1 MFNQLKLRMVITVF
15 ILITTFLAMGC
26 DNRYYDE
33 HLQMEVKRLDSDL
46 DNRWS
51 ISGVVINRITPN
63 GPADKAQLSIGE
75 LISYI
80 IGEYTIQNT
89 QDYTRAVKKA
99 MKHDSNMLLYIKGK
113 DPLRIATRKLGDKVG
128 ITVEGNGTVRIKQLT
143 PGTPA
148 ANSDDIQIGDVIE
161 KIVDERKIFSLNDYK
176 KSVNEF
182 AKMNTSIT
190 LRTTELIGVKIAS
203 VTALGNLG
211 DVRAVDALIDILQN
225 NRELALRKAAAR
237 SLERL
242 VTLSELNPLFQK
254 FQAEDVNQ
262 LPADTLDVRH
272 RESAEILGL
281 LLVDLKANTAT
292 LEVPFGIQFRHRS
305 ASLHQRVSAGPL
317 VELAEKYIHLD
328 TESDQEIRRVCVSI
342 LGTLQPVS
350 SIEPLVK
357 VLRNQSEILGIRF
370 QAGLSLGLIGE
381 PAIDALIAAFKE
393 SDTAAQD
400 IAASALGR
408 IGGIQ
413 TRDFLINALDT
424 TEDPAIQLTLVDA
437 IAKIGDEPSLSALE
451 RQRDRFQEGDSA
463 IRIFL
468 DEVFSSLTT
477 PDQ

>member
-1 MFNQLKLRMVITVF
+1 MFSQFIFKKTLTIFIFITIV
-15 ILITTFLAMGC
+15 LATGC

-33 HLQMEVKRLDSDL
+33 HMQMEVKRLDSDL

-51 ISGVVINRITPN
+51 TSGVVINGITPN
-63 GPADKAQLSIGE
+63 GPADKAQLSTGE

-80 IGEYTIQNT
+80 IGEYTIQNA
-89 QDYTRAVKKA
+89 QDYAHAVKKA

-113 DPLRIATRKLGDKVG
+113 EPLRIATRKLGDKVG
-128 ITVEGNGTVRIKQLT
+128 LQVEGNGTVRIKQIT

-148 ANSDDIQIGDVIE
+148 ANSEDIQIGDVIE

-211 DVRAVDALIDILQN
+211 DARAVDALIDILQN

-242 VTLSELNPLFQK
+242 VALSELNPLFQK

-262 LPADTLDVRH
+262 LPANTLDVRQ

-292 LEVPFGIQFRHRS
+292 LEAPFGIQFRHRS
-305 ASLHQRVSAGPL
+305 ASLHQKVSAGPL
-317 VELAEKYIHLD
+317 VELVEKYIHLD
-328 TESDQEIRRVCVSI
+328 TEPEQEIRRACLSM
-342 LGTLQPVS
+342 LGTLRPVS

-357 VLRNQSEILGIRF
+357 VLRDQNEIPGIRF
-370 QAGLSLGLIGE
+370 QAGLALSLIGE
-381 PAIDALIAAFKE
+381 SAIDALIAAFNE
-393 SDTAAQD
+393 ADTAAKD

-413 TRDFLINALDT
+413 TRDFLINALET
-424 TEDPAIQLTLVDA
+424 IEDPAIQLTLVDA
-437 IAKIGDEPSLSALE
+437 IAKIGDEPSLNALE

-468 DEVFSSLTT
+468 DEVFSSLTS
-477 PDQ
+477 PAQ